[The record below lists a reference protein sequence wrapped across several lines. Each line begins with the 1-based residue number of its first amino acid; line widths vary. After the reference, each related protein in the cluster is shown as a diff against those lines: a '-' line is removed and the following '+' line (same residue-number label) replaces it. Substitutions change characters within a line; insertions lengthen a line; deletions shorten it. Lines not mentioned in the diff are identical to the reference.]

1 MKRKGFSLIELI
13 VGIFLIG
20 LVTIVALPIIQNS
33 YMNYS
38 RVKERQHMLYLCEMV
53 VERMRFK
60 DNNLN
65 DIFIEL
71 ETNNE
76 IVLESIGTT
85 DLGIYKCSLS
95 KTKETDFFID
105 LNVRIYIDNEMGS
118 SQYVEYKTAI
128 KK

>member
-53 VERMRFK
+53 VERLRVK

-76 IVLESIGTT
+76 ILLESIGTT
-85 DLGIYKCSLS
+85 DLGKYKCSLS
-95 KTKETDFFID
+95 KTKETDFFINLD
-105 LNVRIYIDNEMGS
+105 VRIYIDNEMES